1 MPQEAAAGSLPATS
15 LQALRHWEGVAAC
28 GGRRSGQGVSYV
40 AITGVGKPVG
50 NPLVSSGPVGVWL
63 SRVRASAATLTR
75 PRASSR
81 PPATRLPPARS
92 PGLARHVLGVGGASR
107 PQGAR
112 RLRVWTRGPRMHADA
127 PRFRLQCSWWS
138 GSPVCLAR
146 ESQVNF
152 EAVVTTTASN
162 SRFFSNEAHGCQ

>member
-40 AITGVGKPVG
+40 AITGVGKPGG

-75 PRASSR
+75 PRAGDPSASR
-81 PPATRLPPARS
+81 EVSGAGPARAGRGR
-92 PGLARHVLGVGGASR
+92 GLAAPRRAPPEGADAGS
-107 PQGAR
+107 QDAR
-112 RLRVWTRGPRMHADA
+112 RRAAFSPSVQLVERVSSLPRQREPGQFRGCRDDDS
-127 PRFRLQCSWWS
+127 F
-138 GSPVCLAR
+138 
-146 ESQVNF
+146 EFQVLF
-152 EAVVTTTASN
+152 
-162 SRFFSNEAHGCQ
+162 